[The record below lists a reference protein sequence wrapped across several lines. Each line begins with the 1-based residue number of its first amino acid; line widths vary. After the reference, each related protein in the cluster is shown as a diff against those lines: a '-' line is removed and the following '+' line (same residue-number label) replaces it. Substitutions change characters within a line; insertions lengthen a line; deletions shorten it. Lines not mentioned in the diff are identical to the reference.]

1 MTMRTLVARIFC
13 VAVVVLASAVPGAA
27 QQKQPAMPPGMTP
40 EVMKMMNTPLKG
52 HAHGMPSDVSPVGGC
67 IPAMGYH
74 YVNSKNWPAGPIYGY
89 YNGKPVFTEYM
100 PSKKAFDAGLNVDN
114 VLKPLPGYHID
125 HVDIWYET
133 NGHPGYATPHY
144 DIHAWYVPHS
154 EHMKFC
160 KNASG
165 KRPVFV

>member
-1 MTMRTLVARIFC
+1 MRTLVARSFSF
-13 VAVVVLASAVPGAA
+13 VVVVALAVSVPAAA
-27 QQKQPAMPPGMTP
+27 QQKNSAMPPGMTP

-52 HAHGMPSDVSPVGGC
+52 HPTGLPSGVSPVGGC

-74 YVNSKNWPAGPIYGY
+74 YAKPSDWPGGPIYGY
-89 YNGKPVFTEYM
+89 YNGKPVFTEIM
-100 PSKKAFDAGLNVDN
+100 PSKKEFDAGLNLDDK
-114 VLKPLPGYHID
+114 LKPLPGYHID

-133 NGHPGYATPHY
+133 NGHPGYSVPHY

-154 EHMKFC
+154 VHMTFC